1 MGIIIKKVLE
11 FFIGLMGRNL
21 KDFGKK
27 ENNMVLGIFLL
38 IKLVNMENGM
48 KENMLKLWMIKVK
61 KIILKNILKGL
72 KLKMNILSLFKIY
85 KIWKGNWN
93 WK

>member
-1 MGIIIKKVLE
+1 MGFFVGLIIKEIMDIMLKIIKKVLE

-27 ENNMVLGIFLL
+27 ENNMILGIFLL

-48 KENMLKLWMIKVK
+48 KEDMLKL
-61 KIILKNILKGL
+61 
-72 KLKMNILSLFKIY
+72 
-85 KIWKGNWN
+85 
-93 WK
+93 